1 MESGIDSEK
10 IATKLTGV
18 PETLLW
24 PLWNRASE
32 ARRPDG
38 ILRDPEAVRIA
49 DAIDYPYQRHFGPPA
64 RDTVMRSVRF
74 DEQIRLYLRD
84 HPHATVVALGEG
96 LETQFKRVDNGRLR
110 WLAVDL
116 PEAIEL
122 RRRFLPDTARH
133 RNLACSAL
141 DPAWMDEVD
150 ASRGVVVTAQGLLM
164 YFDEPAVKALIA
176 HCAERFPGGWMLL
189 DTIPRAMSIH
199 TVQGMQKTADYRP
212 PPMPWGLDANE
223 LQSILTY
230 HRNITGVL
238 ELPGER
244 PAGAIAAAKQHLKRW
259 LGRIETNRVSI
270 VRLTFGK
277 GT

>member
-1 MESGIDSEK
+1 MQSEK
-10 IATKLTGV
+10 IASNLTGV

-49 DAIDYPYQRHFGPPA
+49 GAIDYPYLQKFGPPA
-64 RDTVMRSVRF
+64 HDSVLRALRF

-84 HPHATVVALGEG
+84 HPYATVAGLGEG
-96 LETQFKRVDNGRLR
+96 LETQFQRVDNGRVR

-116 PEAIEL
+116 PESIAL
-122 RRRFLPDTARH
+122 RRRFMPDTARH

-150 ASRGVVVTAQGLLM
+150 PSLGVVVTAQGLLM
-164 YFDEPAVKALIA
+164 YFDEPTVHALIGR
-176 HCAERFPGGWMLL
+176 CAERFPGGRMLI
-189 DTIPRAMSIH
+189 DTIPRSMSKS
-199 TVQGMQKTADYRP
+199 TVAGMQKTPDYRP
-212 PPMPWGLDANE
+212 PPMPWGLDADE
-223 LQSILTY
+223 LQAIKGY
-230 HRNITGVL
+230 HPNIAQVL
-238 ELPGER
+238 ELPGDR
-244 PAGAIAAAKQHLKRW
+244 PAGAIAGIKHQLKRL
-259 LGRIETNRVSI
+259 LGRIETNRVSFI
-270 VRLTFGK
+270 LLTFGK